1 MRVQMSETYQRA
13 PPAELP
19 VAPGDPRTLGY
30 GTDQA
35 RWLKEEM
42 KRKAQSGAAANPF
55 RCVHGRGAARKCP

>member
-1 MRVQMSETYQRA
+1 MSETYQRA